1 MKSLTKKQEQ
11 QRNEI
16 AQSRKELNSATIKYN
31 SLMATCKH
39 KYIKRGVNA
48 FCIICSSFSQ
58 SLYCE
63 ESPTNLCTQ
72 RWVGNGTCQYCRDD
86 LEDKFHN
93 MQAAYNYTEHD
104 GEYL

>member
-16 AQSRKELNSATIKYN
+16 AQARKELNSATIKYN

-39 KYIKRGVNA
+39 KYIKRGINA
-48 FCIICSSFSQ
+48 FCMICSSFSQ

-63 ESPTNLCTQ
+63 KSPTNLCTP
-72 RWVGNGTCQYCRDD
+72 RWAGNETCQYCRDD

-93 MQAAYNYTEHD
+93 MQAAYNHTEYYGDYT
-104 GEYL
+104 